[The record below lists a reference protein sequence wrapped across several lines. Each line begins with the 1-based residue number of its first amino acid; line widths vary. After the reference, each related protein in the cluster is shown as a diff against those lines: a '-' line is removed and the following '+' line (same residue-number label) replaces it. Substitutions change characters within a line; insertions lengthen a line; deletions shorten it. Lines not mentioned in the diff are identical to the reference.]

1 MPAVLTHDFFGR
13 SVCEDVSDLLSFK
26 RLAEKDA
33 FLLGNQGPDPLFYL
47 VIDPLMGKWKPLGN
61 VMHDARPA
69 RLMLA
74 MREAADR
81 LEGRE
86 AQIARA
92 YVAGF
97 SCHWLLDSTVHP
109 FVYFWQY
116 GLTQAGVEGLD
127 KSASQKVHAEIE
139 RDFDE
144 AVLYSRTGM
153 TVAQYRPYEEC
164 LKASPEVLSAIDKL
178 YFYVSL
184 WTYGRAIDP
193 RTFSTAVH
201 EFRLVQRAFYSAGPK
216 KRQLVGGIER
226 LATGSSYSLYAAMS
240 HRARKEAT
248 SDFDNREH
256 KPWENPF
263 THEVATTSFE
273 DLFSAAQLRVLPTI
287 DALLNCEFDKAAAIE
302 LTKNINFEGSFA
314 AEDGPFTW

>member
-109 FVYFWQY
+109 FVYFWQNS
-116 GLTQAGVEGLD
+116 LTRAGVPGLD
-127 KSASQKVHAEIE
+127 SSDAQKVHAEIE
-139 RDFDE
+139 RDWDE
-144 AVLYSRTGM
+144 MALFSLTGK
-153 TVAQYRPYEEC
+153 TVAEWRPYREV
-164 LKASPEVLSAIDKL
+164 LVASPEVLSCVDKL
-178 YFYVSL
+178 YFYVAL
-184 WTYGRAIDP
+184 WVFGQPVDP
-193 RTFSTAVH
+193 QTFSMSVR
-201 EFRLVQRAFYSAGPK
+201 EFRLIQHLFYSAGGK
-216 KRQLVGGIER
+216 KRLVLGGVER
-226 LATGSSYSLYAAMS
+226 LFTRDRYSLYRAMS
-240 HRARKEAT
+240 HRVRPEAT
-248 SDFDNREH
+248 SDFDNRGHAE
-256 KPWENPF
+256 WENPF
-263 THEVATTSFE
+263 TQARSTSDFWQLFE
-273 DLFSAAQLRVLPTI
+273 GAQARVLPII
-287 DALLNCEFDKAAAIE
+287 DEVVISGADVAATRALTGDL
-302 LTKNINFEGSFA
+302 NFEGNPVPPAEA
-314 AEDGPFTW
+314 AR